1 MTFNIVGGLFT
12 FSLEKS
18 ILSSMEYVL
27 FASLAL
33 LASAGNTI
41 FNRLGANHASALA
54 NSTIKSFFIVV
65 ACFFICLAFGHVP
78 TLYSLSLEQWGWIGL
93 VGALT
98 CIDWFFYF
106 LAIKR
111 SHLEAFAPFCA
122 SGILFFSNLVFSI
135 FTFGMVTNNGKPIN
149 VVLYFIGLAFLL
161 GSLIYILLNK
171 KINPSSKKIWV
182 IYALASVISFAF
194 VLLVA
199 KTKLIDIPPDVI
211 SFHQMTI
218 VFAVMF
224 IATMF
229 TKTYKEIVKIKK
241 LDFVYIVIGA
251 IFNALMMVFRYK
263 AFSYTNSVPA
273 IVNVIIGLDFV
284 LVSIATVI
292 FFKAKNKPQ
301 IMIMIALV
309 VVGMILDVLAGL
321 I

>member
-1 MTFNIVGGLFT
+1 
-12 FSLEKS
+12 
-18 ILSSMEYVL
+18 MEYVL

-65 ACFFICLAFGHVP
+65 ACFLICLGFDHVP
-78 TLYSLSLEQWGWIGL
+78 TLYSLSLEQWGWIIL

-135 FTFGMVTNNGKPIN
+135 FTLEMVTNGAKPLN

-161 GSLIYILLNK
+161 GSLIYIFFNK

-194 VLLVA
+194 VLLIA
-199 KTKLIDIPPDVI
+199 KTKLISIPSDVI

-218 VFAVMF
+218 VFVVML
-224 IATMF
+224 IATLF
-229 TKTYKEIVKIKK
+229 TKTRKEIFTIGK
-241 LDFVYIVIGA
+241 LNFLHIVIGA
-251 IFNALMMVFRYK
+251 IFNALMMVARYQ
-263 AFSYTNSVPA
+263 AFSYENSVPA

-284 LVSIATVI
+284 LVSIGTVI
-292 FFKAKNKPQ
+292 FFKEKNKIQ
-301 IMIMIALV
+301 IISMIALV
-309 VVGMILDVLAGL
+309 IVGMVLNVLAGL